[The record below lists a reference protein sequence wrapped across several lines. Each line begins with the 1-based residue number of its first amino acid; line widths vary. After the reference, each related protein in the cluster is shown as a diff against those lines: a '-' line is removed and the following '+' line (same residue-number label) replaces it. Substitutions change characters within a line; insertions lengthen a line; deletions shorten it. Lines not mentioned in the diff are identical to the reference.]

1 MKSDR
6 VSGTEMLASS
16 LPKGVIR
23 IVPSATALIPCPVK
37 SKQNQ
42 KQIKKRVKTPT
53 IIWRG
58 SFLLKFV
65 ARVIAL
71 QE

>member
-23 IVPSATALIPCPVK
+23 IVPLATALIPCPVK

-42 KQIKKRVKTPT
+42 KQIKKRVKNPT
-53 IIWRG
+53 VIW
-58 SFLLKFV
+58 
-65 ARVIAL
+65 
-71 QE
+71 